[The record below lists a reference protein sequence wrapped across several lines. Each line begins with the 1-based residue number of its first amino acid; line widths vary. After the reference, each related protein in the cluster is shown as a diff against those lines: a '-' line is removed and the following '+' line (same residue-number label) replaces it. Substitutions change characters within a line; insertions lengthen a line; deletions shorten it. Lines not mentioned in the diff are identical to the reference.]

1 MVKEIKLQKTKN
13 VPNAAQGLKE
23 ALQKLW
29 KLHLFGLMAM
39 GYYKKKY
46 KLQTKLNPGYFI

>member
-23 ALQKLW
+23 ALQK
-29 KLHLFGLMAM
+29 
-39 GYYKKKY
+39 
-46 KLQTKLNPGYFI
+46 